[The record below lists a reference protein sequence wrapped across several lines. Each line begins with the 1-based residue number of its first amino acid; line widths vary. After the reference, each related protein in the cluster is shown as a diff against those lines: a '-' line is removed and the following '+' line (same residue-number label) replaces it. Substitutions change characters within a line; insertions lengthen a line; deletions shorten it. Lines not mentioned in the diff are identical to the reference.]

1 MAPLR
6 TPHTHLHVLLDVVD
20 ACLKLDPRS
29 ADVGDHGADVSHQG
43 GEDKHTHKE
52 VQHMEEEL

>member
-1 MAPLR
+1 M
-6 TPHTHLHVLLDVVD
+6 HLHVLLDVVD

>member
-20 ACLKLDPRS
+20 ACLKLDPR
-29 ADVGDHGADVSHQG
+29 GADVAHQG
-43 GEDKHTHKE
+43 GEDKHTHQE
-52 VQHMEEEL
+52 VQHMK